1 MHWEELLEMVRV
13 EDGERSWLGMFDEL
27 PPMDTEGDGEGT
39 LMPSLLDAYFADLFI
54 LALTVYTAT

>member
-1 MHWEELLEMVRV
+1 MVRV